1 MKKCVI
7 VINGQGR
14 SGKDTICRIMAKRY
28 KVKNVSAID
37 PVKNIAGYMG
47 WQGEKTDAARKMLAD
62 LKQVM
67 IEYGDIPFKYIME
80 KVAEFEKSDEQLMF
94 IHVRE
99 PEEIKKIVENCPLT
113 VKTLLVRRNDKYY
126 DHKVFGNHAD
136 DDVEN
141 YNYDFIYSGN
151 NENVEQLENSFNIF
165 FDKNILPLLD

>member
-80 KVAEFEKSDEQLMF
+80 RVSEFEKSDEQLMF

-99 PEEIKKIVENCPLT
+99 AEEIDKIVKNCPLT
-113 VKTLLVRRNDKYY
+113 VKTLLVKRNDSFTTIKRSAITPTTTLKTIITTLFTVATTKTWNSLK
-126 DHKVFGNHAD
+126 KVSICFSTKTFCRN
-136 DDVEN
+136 
-141 YNYDFIYSGN
+141 
-151 NENVEQLENSFNIF
+151 
-165 FDKNILPLLD
+165 

>member
-67 IEYGDIPFKYIME
+67 IEYGDIPFKYI
-80 KVAEFEKSDEQLMF
+80 
-94 IHVRE
+94 I
-99 PEEIKKIVENCPLT
+99 
-113 VKTLLVRRNDKYY
+113 
-126 DHKVFGNHAD
+126 
-136 DDVEN
+136 
-141 YNYDFIYSGN
+141 
-151 NENVEQLENSFNIF
+151 
-165 FDKNILPLLD
+165 